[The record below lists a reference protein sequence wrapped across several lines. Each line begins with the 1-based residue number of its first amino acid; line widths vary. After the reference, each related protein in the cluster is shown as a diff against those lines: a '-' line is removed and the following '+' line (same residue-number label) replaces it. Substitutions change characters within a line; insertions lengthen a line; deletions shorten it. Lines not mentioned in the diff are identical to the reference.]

1 MGNSNFVLDALL
13 TNYHLYDNQAF
24 DISEKWVNLLLIH
37 SSLRNLS
44 YIYSQT
50 PTSWVPSQ
58 AIQIEYFSIFGL
70 IFVIFHFFYIL
81 KPTIIGSS
89 FLSTINT
96 LLKVSLL
103 NIMLEQ
109 FKDLFGYIVGSII
122 LMFQTFEYF
131 FIQWTLNINQ
141 KNFQLVRI
149 SLLRTI
155 KFLLDIIL
163 IIGHEFRMD
172 IILLQV
178 ISMINSLIYILM
190 ILTEKS
196 EINEINKSIIF
207 SIQLLT
213 IYLGIAQF
221 IKYENSY
228 TLILV
233 PFFFKIAFRMKNNQS
248 NLNSKDPIIK
258 ASILL
263 KQNNYYQ
270 CFMILLK
277 QRETNI
283 FRKIRLKLI
292 LKQAVNEFNF
302 IANKNIKVQT
312 IQKDLALKLIE
323 NDSQTQTISQEIT
336 QIIKL
341 KIELLQNWYQNTIE
355 DIIVL
360 IQKIRDTRLKL
371 DNFQFKQSVGCIQS
385 LILFFYAEILND
397 IIQANEIL
405 THTRKNTNPTIKASF
420 SNKKIRYMIINFQD
434 SQYNIETVSSNG
446 PQQYKNKLLNELIPF
461 GVREHHDDLIQNLLI
476 TGQSKFTRNFNKN
489 YIVKD
494 GFIDSI
500 DFAIDIIYTHKV
512 QFITLFTTRNMK
524 NNSITMITNDNYELK
539 SMSEPSDSMPFIKKL
554 FKIGTFVNKIINEL
568 NSVSQSCL
576 IESSLYYSH
585 PNIRSRQSFYNE
597 ISEQMNYY
605 CDVNVIIKQIN
616 GQIIYYILEI
626 DNFRNFLSIRKD
638 TVLQT
643 LTSFAS
649 IKGFN
654 INCDEINQNEALLIP
669 YQSDEQIKK
678 FDVDLH
684 QLITSRDEEIYFLHN
699 NDVDKNQIA
708 YEKSN
713 TINEQQ
719 IKNQQ
724 DHEEFIMEMKSQQSS
739 SIEQIRQSQFIR
751 KYSLINRFNNHL
763 PLKKH
768 QQILIL
774 LFILC
779 ITISI
784 LFIIIELLS
793 LNLIGFARD
802 INLLE
807 IKNLFFQPLDLFL
820 ATRWNL
826 WTYNYEKQNH
836 IITQEEYDELSKF
849 SISNLGEGYDQLNF
863 NMQSVLYK
871 YDLQNLL
878 QNKILE
884 VFSYTDTYKNEKY
897 NMSLRSAIQ
906 VLLNFQYI
914 LKMNYVYEK
923 TVKADS
929 PQIFYSFKNYPLL
942 RDILTELNDDIMVAT
957 IARGQEFQSELL
969 TFFICQQAILFM
981 VVLIILG
988 LKRFTTNKLQ
998 LFLSLTQ
1005 FVDDIYLQKE
1015 IVKQKSLL
1023 NLLLEDRTKLFF
1035 YKFNLFEK
1043 ESSFLSKKT
1052 DKTVEKQ
1059 KTHRMLD
1066 QNKIPITQ
1074 FTLFLGIFY
1083 IIILIC
1089 PVVNYVQY
1097 MNYLKKY
1104 PQTAAYKKQLS
1115 DLSGDIPLMFAQRE
1129 VLYGRKNYMYLD
1141 QAYFD
1146 TIFQYVQE
1154 SLNSTIAFT
1163 SSNVDFSKIL
1173 MSDKFETF
1181 YNQIQ
1186 VENLC
1191 EYLPEYLIDKSK
1203 LLCPITMNGNMKR
1216 GLKIMLVYISSLIET
1231 DMAINNFT
1239 YRARPTSNELEG
1251 AYMIS
1256 EIINVINKSFY
1267 DDLIDITTS
1276 LVEQQMIFNILY
1288 LLVLLV
1294 LLIIIITIIRP
1305 VMYKNSRNI
1314 IQLIYLIPE
1323 QTLYNDEAFER
1334 TLRLLLN
1341 L

>member
-1 MGNSNFVLDALL
+1 MGNSNLVLDAFL
-13 TNYHLYDNQAF
+13 TNYHLYDNQAL
-24 DISEKWVNLLLIH
+24 DISEKWVNFFKIH

-58 AIQIEYFSIFGL
+58 AIQIDNFSIFGL
-70 IFVIFHFFYIL
+70 VFVIFHLFYIL

-89 FLSTINT
+89 IASTINT

-103 NIMLEQ
+103 NIVLEQ
-109 FKDLFGYIVGSII
+109 FKDLFGYIVGGII

-131 FIQWTLNINQ
+131 FIQWTLNVNQ

-149 SLLRTI
+149 SLLGTI
-155 KFLLDIIL
+155 KFLLDVFL
-163 IIGHEFRMD
+163 IIGQEFRID
-172 IILLQV
+172 IFLIQV
-178 ISMINSLIYILM
+178 ISMINSLVYILM
-190 ILTEKS
+190 ILNEKS
-196 EINEINKSIIF
+196 EMNIRNQAIIF

-213 IYLGIAQF
+213 ICLGIAQF

-233 PFFFKIAFRMKNNQS
+233 PFFFKIAFRMNKNNS
-248 NLNSKDPIIK
+248 NLDSKDPIIK

-263 KQNNYYQ
+263 KQNNYYE

-277 QRETNI
+277 QQETNTL
-283 FRKIRLKLI
+283 RKIKLKLI
-292 LKQAVNEFNF
+292 LKQAVNEFNL
-302 IANKNIKVQT
+302 IVNKNVKSLS
-312 IQKDLALKLIE
+312 IQKDLALKLIL
-323 NDSQTQTISQEIT
+323 NDSQTQTISYEIT

-341 KIELLQNWYQNTIE
+341 KIDLLQNWYQNTIE

-360 IQKIRDTRLKL
+360 IQKIRNTRIKL
-371 DNFQFKQSVGCIQS
+371 DTFQYKQSVGCVQS

-405 THTRKNTNPTIKASF
+405 MHTRKSANPSIKESF
-420 SNKKIRYMIINFQD
+420 SNKKIRYMIVNFQD
-434 SQYNIETVSSNG
+434 QQYSIETVSSNA

-461 GVREHHDDLIQNLLI
+461 GIREHHDDLIQNYL
-476 TGQSKFTRNFNKN
+476 TTAQSKFTRNFNKN
-489 YIVKD
+489 YIFKD

-500 DFAIDIIYTHKV
+500 DFAIDIICTHKV
-512 QFITLFTTRNMK
+512 QFIALFTVRNNK
-524 NNSITMITNDNYELK
+524 NSLFTMVTNDNFEIK
-539 SMSEPSDSMPFIKKL
+539 SMSEAFSQIPFIKKV
-554 FKIGTFVNKIINEL
+554 FKLGTFVNKIINEL
-568 NSVSQSCL
+568 NSVTQSCL
-576 IESSLYYSH
+576 IESSLYYSQ
-585 PNIRSRQSFYNE
+585 PNIKSRQSFFNE
-597 ISEQMNYY
+597 TQEQINYY
-605 CDVNVIIKQIN
+605 CDVNVIIKNIN
-616 GQIIYYILEI
+616 GQIKYYILELE
-626 DNFRNFLSIRKD
+626 NFRNFLSIRKD

-643 LTSFAS
+643 YTSFAS
-649 IKGFN
+649 IKGCN
-654 INCDEINQNEALLIP
+654 THCNELDQNEALLIP
-669 YQSDEQIKK
+669 YQSDEQIRK
-678 FDVDLH
+678 FDIDLH
-684 QLITSRDEEIYFLHN
+684 QLITSRDEEQYFLHN
-699 NDVDKNQIA
+699 DLDRNQMA

-713 TINEQQ
+713 TIQEQQ
-719 IKNQQ
+719 FKIQQ
-724 DHEEFIMEMKSQQSS
+724 EEEEFLFEMKSQQSS
-739 SIEQIRQSQFIR
+739 SIEQLRQSNFIR

-763 PLKKH
+763 PLKKY
-768 QQILIL
+768 QQILVL

-779 ITISI
+779 VTISI

-807 IKNLFFQPLDLFL
+807 IKNLFFQPLDMFL

-826 WTYNYEKQNH
+826 WTYNYEKQNQ

-863 NMQSVLYK
+863 NMQSVLFK
-871 YDLQNLL
+871 YDLQYLL
-878 QNKILE
+878 QNKILQI
-884 VFSYTDTYKNEKY
+884 FQYTDTYQNEKY
-897 NMSLRSAIQ
+897 NMTLRSAIQ
-906 VLLNFQYI
+906 ILLNFQYI

-957 IARGQEFQSELL
+957 IARGQEFQQELL

-988 LKRFTTNKLQ
+988 LKRYTTNKLQ

-1005 FVDDIYLQKE
+1005 FVDDIYLQRE

-1043 ESSFLSKKT
+1043 ESSFLQKKT
-1052 DKTVEKQ
+1052 DRTVEKQ

-1066 QNKIPITQ
+1066 QKKIPITQ
-1074 FTLFLGIFY
+1074 FTVFLGIFY
-1083 IIILIC
+1083 ILILVC
-1089 PVVNYVQY
+1089 PVVNYVSY
-1097 MNYLKKY
+1097 MNYLRKY

-1141 QAYFD
+1141 SSYFD
-1146 TIFQYVQE
+1146 TIFHYVQE
-1154 SLNSTIAFT
+1154 SLNQTIAFT
-1163 SSNVDFSKIL
+1163 SENLDFSKIL
-1173 MSDKFETF
+1173 MSDQFEGF
-1181 YNQIQ
+1181 YNKIQI
-1186 VENLC
+1186 ENLC
-1191 EYLPEYLIDKSK
+1191 DYLPEYLIDKSK

-1216 GLKIMLVYISSLIET
+1216 GLKIMLVYISSLIQT

-1267 DDLIDITTS
+1267 DDLIEITTS
-1276 LVEQQMIFNILY
+1276 LVEQQILFNIFY
-1288 LLVLLV
+1288 LLILLSV
-1294 LLIIIITIIRP
+1294 LIIIITVIQPI
-1305 VMYKNSRNI
+1305 MYKNSRNI
-1314 IQLIYLIPE
+1314 VQLIYLIPE

-1334 TLRLLLN
+1334 TLRILIN